1 MRFIN
6 NILGI
11 SKKRYMTVPPY
22 EVCMGERGL
31 ERGVCVFLYSQGKR
45 IPLKLQHDLIKMFN
59 TLNDILFVH

>member
-1 MRFIN
+1 
-6 NILGI
+6 
-11 SKKRYMTVPPY
+11 MTVPPY